1 MTKILVIEDEKPL
14 REILLQL
21 LISHGFNAIGAENGK
36 KGVQMALAEVPSIIL
51 CDVQMPEMDGYE
63 VLKNLR

>member
-36 KGVQMALAEVPSIIL
+36 EGVQMALAEVPSIIL